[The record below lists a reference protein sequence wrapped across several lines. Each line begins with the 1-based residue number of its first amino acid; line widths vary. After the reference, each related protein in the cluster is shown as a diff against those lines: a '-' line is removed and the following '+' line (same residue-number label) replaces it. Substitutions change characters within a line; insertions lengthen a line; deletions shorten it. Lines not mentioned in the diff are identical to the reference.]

1 MGKQYLIDTNA
12 AIAYL
17 NNQLPKTTA
26 DLIDDD
32 EIKISVITR
41 MEFLA
46 WRKATAEQLQILES
60 FVKDATVIDLKEE
73 IIVKGIEIR
82 RQYPIKLPDV
92 IIASTALVLNCIL
105 VSRNT
110 SDFKNIPGLELLNP
124 WDI

>member
-1 MGKQYLIDTNA
+1 MAKSHRRTV
-12 AIAYL
+12 
-17 NNQLPKTTA
+17 A
-26 DLIDDD
+26 D
-32 EIKISVITR
+32 
-41 MEFLA
+41 
-46 WRKATAEQLQILES
+46 LES

>member
-41 MEFLA
+41 MELLA

>member
-41 MEFLA
+41 MELLA
-46 WRKATAEQLQILES
+46 WRKATAEQLQI
-60 FVKDATVIDLKEE
+60 
-73 IIVKGIEIR
+73 
-82 RQYPIKLPDV
+82 
-92 IIASTALVLNCIL
+92 
-105 VSRNT
+105 
-110 SDFKNIPGLELLNP
+110 
-124 WDI
+124 

>member
-1 MGKQYLIDTNA
+1 MGKPYLIDTNA

-17 NNQLPKTTA
+17 NNQLPTTTA
-26 DLIDDD
+26 DLIDND

-41 MEFLA
+41 MELLA
-46 WRKATAEQLQILES
+46 WPKATTEQLQILES

-92 IIASTALVLNCIL
+92 IIASTAIVLNYIL

>member
-46 WRKATAEQLQILES
+46 WRRATAEQLQILES

>member
-1 MGKQYLIDTNA
+1 MGKPYLIDTNA

-17 NNQLPKTTA
+17 NNQLPTTTA
-26 DLIDDD
+26 DLIDND

-41 MEFLA
+41 MELLA
-46 WRKATAEQLQILES
+46 WPKATTEQLQILES

-82 RQYPIKLPDV
+82 RQHPIKLPDV
-92 IIASTALVLNCIL
+92 IIASTAIVLNYIL